1 MVAEDGPIY
10 LAHWFGNACWLSLY
24 NIYRRAMPPHRGK
37 NGPGSDP
44 ALPSDFI
51 WEDIAVNRK
60 IAGVDEDNEAWQT
73 CTVACLN
80 IQAIVVIP
88 VVCEFNVV
96 CNETMLS
103 GTPTGPMQ
111 TPDTVI

>member
-1 MVAEDGPIY
+1 M
-10 LAHWFGNACWLSLY
+10 LAFNNGV
-24 NIYRRAMPPHRGK
+24 RAGVR
-37 NGPGSDP
+37 SCTTCD
-44 ALPSDFI
+44 LI
-51 WEDIAVNRK
+51 WQDVAVNRK